1 MLPSCLFSN
10 DSPDLIITL
19 IPECYL
25 YGEGEERVSMN
36 GDILLIADDNADG
49 SISYIGSSKSRYD
62 VLIWILWGF
71 GRRRV
76 SKFIVDKIWL
86 QDRDTSLRYNH
97 RGYVS
102 TLSWNQMQRLA
113 GSCVP
118 ALSKCHHSAGEI
130 ESTPI
135 AYIYTLYIVHVTHA

>member
-62 VLIWILWGF
+62 VLI
-71 GRRRV
+71 
-76 SKFIVDKIWL
+76 
-86 QDRDTSLRYNH
+86 
-97 RGYVS
+97 
-102 TLSWNQMQRLA
+102 
-113 GSCVP
+113 
-118 ALSKCHHSAGEI
+118 
-130 ESTPI
+130 
-135 AYIYTLYIVHVTHA
+135 